1 MYEIFNSFEI
11 IVLFSTTLTA
21 FAKVITLDSV
31 YLYNVLTSS
40 SIPNIDCNLYLWGLW
55 FSWSGIKNFFGSI
68 TNFFGFGSNVKTR
81 QSETKVKTFLKD
93 YNSHEAY
100 GLNTLSIKEI
110 KQAHQS
116 VKNHN
121 YDSIKKLLF
130 DEDKVEQ
137 IQNKIDAFG
146 QILTTDTTKHKE
158 KTQYF
163 LKNTFNDGTKFKKQT
178 ILQKHMMVVLSEF
191 DSFFAKAK
199 EADTRIEPKIIREK
213 IMDIKNNYGMT
224 LLFQDLYDE
233 IGILFKQHNIQIDA
247 FDPLAKNLLSYL
259 QTELPITGL
268 NFLYNYSSRARFM
281 SSFVL
286 LTENIKNLFTNI
298 LTEKGI
304 KPAKAR
310 ANLITCLANYTT
322 YLDDNLEPQG
332 DTIFLISSL
341 HNLSV
346 TNFRA
351 FYQDYNIFKPLPK
364 NERYATELLLKQDFC
379 QKLSTLYLIKE
390 YPKIKLA
397 DLSNEMQCKL
407 LEIFELASINIDH
420 KYNINTTSRINYV
433 SYQVGILVT
442 FEFEKYRDRN
452 YVITHLF
459 QINNATPLD
468 IMSLNNN
475 INLNTEVYLE
485 WESTVGK
492 HVQYSVLRDPDEED
506 IQKEHDKRLEIYHDT
521 HKMVLE
527 IANGIPDTP
536 DLV

>member
-68 TNFFGFGSNVKTR
+68 TNFFGFGSNVKIR

-93 YNSHEAY
+93 YNSHEAN

-130 DEDKVEQ
+130 DEDKVKQ
-137 IQNKIDAFG
+137 IQNKMDAFG
-146 QILTTDTTKHKE
+146 KILIPDTTRHKE
-158 KTQYF
+158 KGQDF
-163 LKNTFNDGTKFKKQT
+163 LRETFNDGTKFKYQT
-178 ILQKHMMVVLSEF
+178 ILQKHMMVVLSEYASVSRK
-191 DSFFAKAK
+191 DV
-199 EADTRIEPKIIREK
+199 EQKIINDKLQEVQN
-213 IMDIKNNYGMT
+213 IFGTT
-224 LLFQDLYDE
+224 LLFQDLYDDLQVLFRKHYL
-233 IGILFKQHNIQIDA
+233 GIKI
-247 FDPLAKNLLSYL
+247 FDPLAKNLLLYL
-259 QTELPITGL
+259 RSELPQSAV
-268 NFLYNYSSRARFM
+268 NFLYNHTSRAKFL

-304 KPAKAR
+304 EPATAR
-310 ANLITCLANYTT
+310 DNLITCIENYSR
-322 YLDDNLEPQG
+322 YLDDNLRESI
-332 DTIFLISSL
+332 DAIFLISSL

-346 TNFRA
+346 TNFKA
-351 FYQDYNIFKPLPK
+351 FYQDYNTFKTLPK
-364 NERYATELLLKQDFC
+364 NLPYIEEALLELDLRH
-379 QKLSTLYLIKE
+379 KLSTLYFLKNRSNV
-390 YPKIKLA
+390 YFKN
-397 DLSNEMQCKL
+397 LSKEMQSHVL
-407 LEIFELASINIDH
+407 DIFELANINIDH
-420 KYNINTTSRINYV
+420 KYNINTTSRTNYV
-433 SYQVGILVT
+433 SYQVCLLVS
-442 FEFEKYRDRN
+442 FEFVTYRDRSHIIFLIKQ
-452 YVITHLF
+452 VFSVTKV
-459 QINNATPLD
+459 Q
-468 IMSLNNN
+468 LNDVE
-475 INLNTEVYLE
+475 LLQKY
-485 WESTVGK
+485 
-492 HVQYSVLRDPDEED
+492 
-506 IQKEHDKRLEIYHDT
+506 IQKNSNLFLAYVPSLQTLAKTFTLLDETIYANTEHDKRLEIYHDT

-527 IANGIPDTP
+527 IANGIPDTS